1 MTFSIFDCHTTTLH
15 FSDNLMCPSLSQKC
29 KDKMEII
36 VLNHNS
42 YLLINQILFQLFE
55 GSIMLRFFL
64 SCSCSTADARIDT
77 SVLQMIHL
85 SPRVKIIGD
94 KDSYFSLMLT
104 NRANCTVYYQ
114 HSQKRRAL

>member
-42 YLLINQILFQLFE
+42 YLLINQILFQ
-55 GSIMLRFFL
+55 
-64 SCSCSTADARIDT
+64 
-77 SVLQMIHL
+77 
-85 SPRVKIIGD
+85 
-94 KDSYFSLMLT
+94 
-104 NRANCTVYYQ
+104 
-114 HSQKRRAL
+114 